1 MNAGKK
7 FERDWKKSCN
17 NIDGLF
23 YYRNNDGT
31 ASWGNGSD
39 SVRFQ
44 TKNICDIFMYK
55 YPVFFALE
63 LKSHKGSSI
72 PFSAIRKDQ
81 IDGLLSQKNKKG
93 VISGLLLF
101 FSDKELCYFLDIND
115 YKYLEDIG
123 ERKSIP
129 ISYCIENGIEIKC
142 NKLRTTYRY
151 NSEEFIRRMIDAVER
166 NNEQY

>member
-7 FERDWKKSCN
+7 FETDWKKSCK
-17 NIDGLF
+17 NIEGLF

-31 ASWGNGSD
+31 ASWGSGSD

-44 TKNICDIFMYK
+44 TKNICDVFMYK

-63 LKSHKGSSI
+63 LKSHKGSSV

-81 IDGLLSQKNKKG
+81 KEGLIRESDKKG

-101 FSDKELCYFLDIND
+101 FSDKDLCYFLDIKD
-115 YKYLEDIG
+115 YKYLEDTG
-123 ERKSIP
+123 KRKSIP
-129 ISYCIENGIEIKC
+129 ISYCQEKGIKIDCQKI
-142 NKLRTTYRY
+142 RTTYKY
-151 NSEEFIRRMIDAVER
+151 NSEDFVRRMINDIG
-166 NNEQY
+166 

>member
-17 NIDGLF
+17 DIEGLF

-31 ASWGNGSD
+31 ASWGSGSD

-55 YPVFFALE
+55 YPAFFALE

-81 IDGLLSQKNKKG
+81 KEGLIKESYKKG
-93 VISGLLLF
+93 LISGLLLF
-101 FSDKELCYFLDIND
+101 FSDKDLCYFLDIND
-115 YKYLEDIG
+115 YKLLEDSG
-123 ERKSIP
+123 KRKSIP
-129 ISYCIENGIEIKC
+129 ISYCQEKGIKIECK
-142 NKLRTTYRY
+142 KLRTTYRY
-151 NSEEFIRRMIDAVER
+151 NAEEFIRRMIDAIER
-166 NNEQY
+166 DN

>member
-7 FERDWKKSCN
+7 FERDWKKSCLG
-17 NIDGLF
+17 IEGLF

-44 TKNICDIFMYK
+44 TKNICDVFMYK

-63 LKSHKGSSI
+63 LKSHKGSSV

-81 IDGLLSQKNKKG
+81 KEGLIRESDKKG
-93 VISGLLLF
+93 VVSGLLLF
-101 FSDKELCYFLDIND
+101 FSDKELCYFLDIKD
-115 YKYLEDIG
+115 YKYLEDAG
-123 ERKSIP
+123 KRKSIP
-129 ISYCIENGIEIKC
+129 ISYCQEKGIKIDCQKI
-142 NKLRTTYRY
+142 RTTYKY
-151 NSEEFIRRMIDAVER
+151 NSEDFVRRMINDIG
-166 NNEQY
+166 